1 MSQSYSTEP
10 TPTGLVRLH
19 LSPSSHGSIDIA
31 LFYTT
36 APRACDLFIESG
48 IKGRYES
55 ARGIVRSVK
64 DCLIQFDGSAG
75 TSDGSVDMVGGI
87 LSQLPSVPEVS
98 PRLKFNHRGQVALAK
113 TLTPTGNNDPSDST
127 AAGEFFITLRDT
139 AWLDGRHVIFGSV
152 VGGTV
157 FNAVRL
163 GREDLDF
170 TEGSG
175 RVCPDEER
183 IGVSGFEV
191 IEDPTKDQRF
201 VSMTENEEERRVLLR
216 KKFEGV
222 GGGKGGK
229 KRKKDRK
236 GKRDINVLSFGG
248 DDGEGGEGMEED
260 FVVTKKKAK
269 KEKKEKNINNYSKD
283 KYGKDGKETE
293 ESGESK
299 ASQSAPQI
307 VIGRG
312 SADKAAVTAAATAAA
327 TAADSPKEGKFE
339 ERMKEKVRER
349 LKKSQ
354 MDVAS
359 KVDKDSV
366 AGSVHTDK
374 NKEKKK
380 EKKKKETGA
389 ILLNEMRSKY
399 SRGRKSQNEEDTLK
413 KLSQFGK
420 KGKKNLAD
428 PAAQHRFVN
437 NEFGGGYNG
446 EVLEVADGEMNDD
459 DWRSTEFNCKQHLDH
474 KSRIGHTRGGNKV
487 DE

>member
-299 ASQSAPQI
+299 ASQSA
-307 VIGRG
+307 
-312 SADKAAVTAAATAAA
+312 K
-327 TAADSPKEGKFE
+327 GKFE